1 MDVTEQTFAEEVI
14 RRSHELPVVVDFWA
28 EWCAP
33 CRQLTPIIEQVAAER
48 GDEVLLV
55 KVDIDANPI
64 LAQTYRIQSIPAVKA
79 FKNGVASSEFT
90 GLQPK
95 ATIERFFDKLVPSA
109 SDRLAALGD
118 EASLREAILRDAG
131 HTQSRIA
138 LARILIADGDDDEAR
153 AFLKPAK
160 HDQVADGLIAQMELR
175 TSASPDVA
183 AGLAALARDDRDAAL
198 ASLMDAVVLATGDVR
213 ESVRRVIIGIFG
225 ELGDQHPLTLKY
237 RRRLA
242 RSLN

>member
-14 RRSHELPVVVDFWA
+14 RRSHEIPVVVDFWA

-33 CRQLTPIIEQVAAER
+33 CRQLTPIIEQVAAARSE
-48 GDEVLLV
+48 DVMLV
-55 KVDIDANPI
+55 KVDIDANPV

-79 FKNGVASSEFT
+79 FRNGVADSEFT

-95 ATIERFFDKLVPSA
+95 ATIERFFDKLVPTA

-138 LARILIADGDDDEAR
+138 LARILIADGEHDEAR
-153 AFLKPAK
+153 AFLKPAR
-160 HDQVADGLIAQMELR
+160 HDHVADGLIAQMDLR
-175 TSASPDVA
+175 SSTSPDVA
-183 AGLAALARDDRDAAL
+183 AGLAALARGDRDVAL
-198 ASLMDAVVLATGDVR
+198 SSLIDAVVLAAGDAR
-213 ESVRRVIIGIFG
+213 EAVRRVTIGIFG